1 MVSGRWQV
9 PGGKWRVRPLFGGP
23 AGSRPLPALP
33 LLLAASLLTVSL
45 ACADDTRPAPQ
56 PGLTMPAFALFD
68 LDGRLHRL
76 PDYAEPVLVVNFF
89 AYWCDTWIKQLPQL
103 KELSRQQADL
113 DFRLIG
119 ISVDGQWSD
128 ARRKVLRDQKLTF
141 PVLLDGRSE
150 LARQIG
156 LRRVPTVLV
165 LDRQRR
171 VTYVHEAYP
180 GNPPVLA
187 AVRKAL
193 SR

>member
-1 MVSGRWQV
+1 
-9 PGGKWRVRPLFGGP
+9 
-23 AGSRPLPALP
+23 
-33 LLLAASLLTVSL
+33 
-45 ACADDTRPAPQ
+45 
-56 PGLTMPAFALFD
+56 MPAFALFG

-76 PDYAEPVLVVNFF
+76 PDYTEPALVVNFF

-128 ARRKVLRDQKLTF
+128 PRRKVLRDQKLTF